1 MHGNMRL
8 LDESTV
14 KAVSGIAVGED
25 EIFAAI
31 TPVFDAERFGIK
43 VISSQIGR
51 AHV

>member
-25 EIFAAI
+25 EIVAAGGDCQAQ
-31 TPVFDAERFGIK
+31 PVAGKEG
-43 VISSQIGR
+43 V
-51 AHV
+51 